1 MKSRVL
7 EIDIN
12 IQYFFTI
19 ISGRRFSD
27 YRTGE
32 QVITLGSFSA
42 FRQYTID
49 YKTQN
54 GGTVN
59 KRESKRKEKY

>member
-1 MKSRVL
+1 M
-7 EIDIN
+7 
-12 IQYFFTI
+12 
-19 ISGRRFSD
+19 FSD

-42 FRQYTID
+42 LYQYKID

>member
-7 EIDIN
+7 EIYRN

-42 FRQYTID
+42 FLQYTMY

-54 GGTVN
+54 GGTFN
-59 KRESKRKEKY
+59 KRESKRKEKH

>member
-1 MKSRVL
+1 MKSKVL

-42 FRQYTID
+42 FLQYTIE

-59 KRESKRKEKY
+59 KRESKQKEKY

>member
-1 MKSRVL
+1 M
-7 EIDIN
+7 
-12 IQYFFTI
+12 
-19 ISGRRFSD
+19 FSD

-42 FRQYTID
+42 FLQYTID

>member
-1 MKSRVL
+1 M
-7 EIDIN
+7 
-12 IQYFFTI
+12 
-19 ISGRRFSD
+19 FSD

-32 QVITLGSFSA
+32 QVITLGSVSA
-42 FRQYTID
+42 VQQYKID

-59 KRESKRKEKY
+59 KKESKQKEKYQNEIYLFNIFNHNQ